1 MKFAHLAD
9 CHLGCWSD
17 PILREINSDCFES
30 ALQICMDEKVDFVL
44 ISGDLFDT
52 SRPAIDVM
60 ERAVSIIKD
69 VRDAGIRVYVI
80 EGSHDFSPTGKTM
93 LRVLEK
99 TGLFRRVSR
108 GKETDDGKLQ
118 LTFTSD
124 EETGTKITGLIG
136 RMGALES
143 NLYKSLDRASL
154 KGEDGFKIFMF
165 HTALS
170 ELKPELYEHAE
181 SMPISLLPKGFD
193 YYAGGHVHQNS
204 EHKWKG
210 YGPIVFS
217 GPTMPTNFRELE
229 QLSTGGLYIN
239 TVESGTVST
248 EWRPLNIYEVTKIH
262 VDAQDKTPTRVES
275 EIEQHIGTELE
286 DKIVLLR
293 VEGTL
298 KSGRPKDID
307 FRRLTSLMKE
317 KGAKTVKRNIGKLTS
332 SEYREIK
339 VTVSSREELEDKLIQ
354 EHVGQLKMKG
364 INTKKEIQLTKDL
377 ISTLVEG
384 KSPDEKKK
392 DYQVRMESDV
402 LTVLGIKDKWEEFE

>member
-1 MKFAHLAD
+1 MKFAHMAD
-9 CHLGCWSD
+9 SHLGGWSD
-17 PILREINSDCFES
+17 PLLREINSDCFER
-30 ALQICMDEKVDFVL
+30 ALQICIDEKVDFVL

-60 ERAVSIIKD
+60 ERAVSSIKD

-99 TGLFRRVSR
+99 TGLFKRVSKR
-108 GKETDDGKLQ
+108 KESEDGKLQ
-118 LTFTSD
+118 LTFTND

-136 RMGALES
+136 RMGVLET

-154 KGEDGFKIFMF
+154 RGEKGFKIFMF

-181 SMPISLLPKGFD
+181 AMPISLLPKGFD
-193 YYAGGHVHQNS
+193 YYAGGHVHKNS
-204 EHKWKG
+204 EHAWKG
-210 YGPIVFS
+210 YGPIIFP
-217 GPTMPTNFRELE
+217 GPTMPANFRELE
-229 QLSTGGLYIN
+229 SLSTGGFYIN
-239 TVESGTVST
+239 TVESGKVST
-248 EWRPLNIYEVTKIH
+248 EWRPLDIYEVTKIQI
-262 VDAQDKTPTRVES
+262 DANDKTPTNVES
-275 EIEQHIGTELE
+275 EIENHIDTELK

-298 KSGRPKDID
+298 KAGKPKDID
-307 FRRLTSLMKE
+307 FRRLTFLMKE
-317 KGAKTVKRNIGKLTS
+317 NGAMTVKRSIGKLTS
-332 SEYREIK
+332 AEYREIK
-339 VTVSSREELEDKLIQ
+339 VTATSREDLEDKLIQ
-354 EHVGQLKMKG
+354 EHAGQLKMKG
-364 INTKKEIQLTKDL
+364 IDKQKEIRLTKDL
-377 ISTLVEG
+377 IKSLAEG

-392 DYQVRMESDV
+392 DYQARLESDV